1 MASEVLKQFTFRE
14 FEAGPRRDTARRF
27 AELAADL
34 DQELGGDSP
43 EKDETMHE
51 LLTARDAFVDFAGSL
66 LRSNRPK

>member
-1 MASEVLKQFTFRE
+1 MASEVLREFTFRD

-43 EKDETMHE
+43 EKDQALRE
-51 LLTARDAFVDFAGSL
+51 LFYARGAFVAFAGSL
-66 LRSNRPK
+66 LRSSRPK